1 MSKYIIYYF
10 YRKKKSRSFRISK
23 FGNMID
29 LFQNLNENNREEYE
43 QANILNINQNN
54 RINLLDEN

>member
-1 MSKYIIYYF
+1 
-10 YRKKKSRSFRISK
+10 
-23 FGNMID
+23 MID